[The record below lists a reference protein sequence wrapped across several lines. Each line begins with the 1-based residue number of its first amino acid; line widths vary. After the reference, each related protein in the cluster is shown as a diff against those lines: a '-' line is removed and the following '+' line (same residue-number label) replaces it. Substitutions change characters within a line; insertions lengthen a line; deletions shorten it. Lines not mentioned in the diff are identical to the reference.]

1 MVVDLDREHQMSG
14 ARDPVLDRLLR
25 SCCRAADLDG
35 AGVSVLSSRG
45 THEPLYSSDDVAGT
59 IERLQVT
66 LGEGPCI
73 DASTSGAPV
82 LVADLTDP
90 RDVLASRWPV
100 FRNEATK
107 TGARAIFAFPI
118 RIGAIS
124 LGAVD
129 LYRQTA
135 GPLSQPQLGNALSS
149 VQEVGLAVLETPD
162 YYGDL
167 EAPTTLDMTV
177 HRAAGMVM
185 GQLDSSIE
193 EAMVRL
199 RGAAYAEALPLSEL
213 ADDVVKGRRIF
224 VKESR

>member
-1 MVVDLDREHQMSG
+1 MNGRP
-14 ARDPVLDRLLR
+14 DPVIDRLLR
-25 SCCRAADLDG
+25 KACRDAELDG

-45 THEPLYSSDDVAGT
+45 APEPLYSSDDVAGT

-73 DASTSGAPV
+73 EAAASGSPV

-90 RDVLASRWPV
+90 RDVLASRWPL

-118 RIGAIS
+118 RIGAIP

-135 GPLSQPQLGNALSS
+135 GPLSQPQLANTLSS
-149 VQEVGLAVLETPD
+149 VEKVGLAVLDSPD
-162 YYGDL
+162 YYGGP
-167 EAPTTLDMTV
+167 EGPTTIDMSV

-199 RGAAYAEALPLSEL
+199 RAAAYAEGLPLSEL
-213 ADDVVKGRRIF
+213 ADDVVKGRRSF
-224 VKESR
+224 RKEFR